1 MISYFILQLIASAG
15 VNAALSGFIIWITKS
30 WISERLAQSIKNEYD
45 QKLETHKAQL
55 KAGSDIEIEKLK
67 CELNISANEHQVRFA
82 RLYEK
87 RAEVIAETY
96 ALLKELYTCLA
107 SYVKPFESV
116 GDTPREERRK
126 EAHEALTRFKSYYAT
141 KLIFIPGEIASKL
154 EEIDKELVG
163 AFNEFY
169 LGVERVQASG
179 GDGVAKWI
187 EIVGRVNEEINAA
200 LRGLETEFR
209 KLVGDES

>member
-1 MISYFILQLIASAG
+1 M
-15 VNAALSGFIIWITKS
+15 
-30 WISERLAQSIKNEYD
+30 
-45 QKLETHKAQL
+45 
-55 KAGSDIEIEKLK
+55 
-67 CELNISANEHQVRFA
+67 
-82 RLYEK
+82 
-87 RAEVIAETY
+87 
-96 ALLKELYTCLA
+96 
-107 SYVKPFESV
+107 
-116 GDTPREERRK
+116 
-126 EAHEALTRFKSYYAT
+126 
-141 KLIFIPGEIASKL
+141 
-154 EEIDKELVG
+154 G

>member
-1 MISYFILQLIASAG
+1 MFIRRYVELTFQFLD
-15 VNAALSGFIIWITKS
+15 L
-30 WISERLAQSIKNEYD
+30 
-45 QKLETHKAQL
+45 
-55 KAGSDIEIEKLK
+55 DI
-67 CELNISANEHQVRFA
+67 
-82 RLYEK
+82 
-87 RAEVIAETY
+87 
-96 ALLKELYTCLA
+96 
-107 SYVKPFESV
+107 
-116 GDTPREERRK
+116 G
-126 EAHEALTRFKSYYAT
+126 SYYAT

-209 KLVGDES
+209 KLLGDES